1 MQTNTAHRTQ
11 VIIVGAGP
19 VGFIT
24 AYGLARKGIEVRL
37 LEADASISSSPRAA
51 IYFPTTLEILDRLGL
66 LEEAQTIGY
75 SSTRFAM
82 RYPAT
87 GEVIEADATTS
98 VPPGSR
104 YAQNLHMGQH
114 VLADLVMRHL
124 LPLPNARLLWR
135 HKVASLE
142 QDGTGVSLGVDTPE
156 GHVRMCSDWVV
167 GTDGSH
173 STVRQRLGLPFEGH
187 TWPDR
192 FVATNLEFDFAAH
205 GFQPANMISDPD
217 EWGVVARLGRDNL
230 WRVTFGED
238 ASLDE
243 GGVHERIPQ
252 HYARLLPAPGPYR
265 IVAAA
270 PYRVHERCAPRFRV
284 GRVLL
289 AGDAAHVCNP
299 CGGMGLTSGVIDA
312 DALVQVLDAVI
323 HGRAGDEA
331 LDFYA
336 EERRRVFREVVSPI
350 ATSFKRQLSEKD
362 PGQRARDRLNFKQGA
377 ENPDASSTA
386 SYLSTRV
393 LGRAMPV

>member
-1 MQTNTAHRTQ
+1 MKAADRAQ
-11 VIIVGAGP
+11 VIVVGAGP
-19 VGFIT
+19 VGLVT
-24 AYGLARKGIEVRL
+24 AYGLARKGVDVRL
-37 LEADASISSSPRAA
+37 LEADAAISSSPRAA

-66 LEEAQTIGY
+66 LEEAQAIGY

-87 GEVIEADATTS
+87 GEVIEADSTTS
-98 VPPGSR
+98 VPPGSP
-104 YAQNLHMGQH
+104 YAWNLHLGQH
-114 VLADLVMRHL
+114 VLADLVVRHL
-124 LPLPNARLLWR
+124 QPLPNARLLWR
-135 HKVASLE
+135 HKVVALE
-142 QDGTGVSLGVDTPE
+142 QDGAGVSLGVDTPE
-156 GHVRMCSDWVV
+156 GPLTLRSDWVV

-173 STVRQRLGLPFEGH
+173 STVRQLLALPFEGH

-192 FVATNLEFDFAAH
+192 FVATNLEYDFEAH
-205 GFQPANMISDPD
+205 GFRPANMISDPE
-217 EWGVVARLGRDNL
+217 EWGVVARLGRENL

-243 GGVHERIPQ
+243 SRFYERIPQ
-252 HYARLLPAPGPYR
+252 HYTHLLPAPGPCR

-270 PYRVHERCAPRFRV
+270 PYRVHERCASRFRV
-284 GRVLL
+284 RRVLL

-299 CGGMGLTSGVIDA
+299 CGGMGLTSGIIDA
-312 DALVQVLDAVI
+312 DALVKVLEAVV
-323 HGRAGDEA
+323 HGRAGDGV

-362 PGQRARDRLNFKQGA
+362 PEQRARDRLSFKQGA

-386 SYLSTRV
+386 SYLSTLV
-393 LGRAMPV
+393 LGRPMPV

>member
-1 MQTNTAHRTQ
+1 MTSATRSAQ
-11 VIIVGAGP
+11 VIVVGAGP
-19 VGFIT
+19 VGFVT
-24 AYGLARKGIEVRL
+24 AYGLARKGIDVCL
-37 LEADASISSSPRAA
+37 LEADAVISSSPRAA

-66 LEEAQTIGY
+66 LEEAEAIGY

-87 GEVIEADATTS
+87 GEVIEADSTTS

-104 YAQNLHMGQH
+104 YARNLHLGQH

-135 HKVASLE
+135 HRVVSLE
-142 QDGTGVSLGVDTPE
+142 QDGTGVGLGAETPE
-156 GHVRMCSDWVV
+156 GRVTLRGDWVV

-173 STVRQRLGLPFEGH
+173 SAVRALLALPFEGH

-192 FVATNLEFDFAAH
+192 FVATNVEYDFAAY
-205 GFQPANMISDPD
+205 GFQPANMISDPE
-217 EWGVVARLGRDNL
+217 EWGVVARLGRENL

-243 GGVHERIPQ
+243 DGVYARIPQ
-252 HYARLLPAPGPYR
+252 HYARLFPAPGPYR
-265 IVAAA
+265 IAAAA

-284 GRVLL
+284 GRALL

-299 CGGMGLTSGVIDA
+299 CGGMGLTSGIIDA
-312 DALVQVLDAVI
+312 DALIRVLDAVL
-323 HGRAGDEA
+323 HGRAGDAA

-336 EERRRVFREVVSPI
+336 EERRRVFREVVTPI
-350 ATSFKRQLSEKD
+350 ATGFKRQLSEKD
-362 PGQRARDRLNFKQGA
+362 PEQRARDRLRFKQGA
-377 ENPDASSTA
+377 ENPDATSTA
-386 SYLSTRV
+386 SYLSTLV
-393 LGRAMPV
+393 LGRPMPV